1 MPLPP
6 MMLAWS
12 TENTVWLCAAI
23 VVIGGLA
30 VFGLDDVRRASLYR
44 TWAISSV
51 CFAESIRRRVLWVI
65 PLAIVCVL
73 AVSLLQHS
81 LDPQESI
88 RQTIKFCLFAS
99 SLIITITALI
109 LAATNLPREIE
120 NRVIFTIVT
129 KPTTRL
135 EIVIGKV
142 LGFVRVSALIML
154 IMGIFTFIYLGIQN
168 RILAAQINERLK
180 TETDGGTRQTL
191 QGYRD
196 AGLLST
202 KSLASAADYQIYEHS
217 PNASGLQ
224 WLTGGFGY
232 SVIVPFDLSDQDKS
246 LLESAASDPQ
256 RQQVLVINTMK
267 LKRPTPNAED
277 QKWVASRNLPVE
289 SHALGP
295 ALPGEDLVPMPVP
308 GLTLRVLDTNLSVI
322 VPEAQI
328 NGGKMALRPGID
340 PKSTEPYTIPAFLG
354 PEVDRKL
361 IGTGKFYL
369 QVVPETNSIEY
380 EVTQTPTVIDVIDT
394 NTTEHVIKAAG
405 PPRFVSMANRY
416 GMKIVGRSDGKGSV
430 AVFRFNHADTPA
442 NLDKDVIFRF
452 RGGIERTG
460 DYDASK
466 AYSEL
471 AINVINRDTGEDS
484 GPVRFHPETNRDTPV
499 TVPGHFLKGGNF
511 DVQVRGMDEGQLV
524 GMTKTGVQLISSEHS
539 FAINLLASMIILW
552 LMSVLV
558 VVIAIF
564 CSTFLSWPIAIVL
577 TLLLLLGH
585 WGVEQL
591 GDTLTPG
598 VGRNVASDLG
608 MQDPTQLTLFSSSVD
623 ALAKILTTVAAFLPD
638 LSKFPVMENITRGVA
653 IPPSAIAQSLG
664 VLVCYGLP
672 LMVIS
677 YIILKNKEVAP

>member
-1 MPLPP
+1 MPFPVTV
-6 MMLAWS
+6 LAWS
-12 TENTVWLCAAI
+12 TEGTVWLVAAVI
-23 VVIGGLA
+23 VIGGLA

-51 CFAESIRRRVLWVI
+51 CFAESIRRKVLWVI
-65 PLAIVCVL
+65 PLAVLGVL

-81 LDPQESI
+81 LDPQESL
-88 RQTIKFCLFAS
+88 RQTIKFCLFAT
-99 SLIITITALI
+99 SLIITLTALI
-109 LAATNLPREIE
+109 LASTNLPREIE

-135 EIVIGKV
+135 EIVLGKV

-154 IMGIFTFIYLGIQN
+154 IMGLFTFVYLAIEN
-168 RILAAQINERLK
+168 RVLTSQIDERLK
-180 TETDGGTRQTL
+180 TETDEPTRRSL
-191 QGYRD
+191 EAYRD

-202 KSLASAADYQIYEHS
+202 KSLANANDYQIYEHA
-217 PNASGLQ
+217 PNPTGVQ
-224 WLTGGFGY
+224 WLTGAFGY
-232 SVIVPFDLSDQDKS
+232 SYIVEFDLGDQDKT

-267 LKRPTPNAED
+267 LKRPSPNAED
-277 QKWVASRNLPVE
+277 QKWIASRSLPVE

-295 ALPGEDLVPMPVP
+295 ALPGEELAPMPIP
-308 GLTLRVLDTNLSVI
+308 QLTVRALDTNLSVI
-322 VPEAQI
+322 VPEAQV
-328 NGGKMALRPGID
+328 NGGKMASAKSGVD
-340 PKSTEPYTIPAFLG
+340 PKS
-354 PEVDRKL
+354 
-361 IGTGKFYL
+361 GKFYL
-369 QVVPETNSIEY
+369 QVIPETNSVQY
-380 EVTQTPTVIDVIDT
+380 EVTQTPTVIDVIDSGGA
-394 NTTEHVIKAAG
+394 EHVIKAAA
-405 PPRFVSMANRY
+405 PPRYISMANRY
-416 GMKIVGRSDGKGSV
+416 GMKIVGNSKGEGSV
-430 AVFRFNHADTPA
+430 AVFRFDKAATPS
-442 NLDKDVIFRF
+442 NLDQPVVFKF

-460 DYDASK
+460 DFDASK

-471 AINVINRDTGEDS
+471 ALTVINRDTGERS
-484 GPVRFHPETNRDTPV
+484 QAIPFHPETNRDLLVSAPV
-499 TVPGHFLKGGNF
+499 GKYVKGGNF
-511 DVQVRGMDEGQLV
+511 DVEVRGMDEGQLV
-524 GMTKTGVQLISSEHS
+524 GMNRTAVQLISAEHS
-539 FAINLLASMIILW
+539 FAFNLLASIMILW
-552 LMSVLV
+552 LMSALV

-577 TLLLLLGH
+577 TLLILLGH

-638 LSKFPVMENITRGVA
+638 LSKFPVMEDITRGVA
-653 IPPSAIAQSLG
+653 IPPGQIIQSLG

-672 LMVIS
+672 LIVVS

>member
-1 MPLPP
+1 MPLHPI
-6 MMLAWS
+6 LAWS
-12 TENTVWLCAAI
+12 TESTVWLVAAVI
-23 VVIGGLA
+23 VVGGLA

-44 TWAISSV
+44 IWAISSV

-65 PLAIVCVL
+65 PLAVIGVL

-81 LDPQESI
+81 LDPQEAI
-88 RQTIKFCLFAS
+88 RQTIKFCLFAT
-99 SLIITITALI
+99 SLIITLTALI

-135 EIVIGKV
+135 EIVLGKV
-142 LGFVRVSALIML
+142 LGFIRVSALIMV
-154 IMGIFTFIYLGIQN
+154 IMGVFTFIYLGIQN
-168 RILAAQINERLK
+168 RVLTAQINERLK
-180 TETDGGTRQTL
+180 TETDPGTRSSL
-191 QGYRD
+191 EGYQQ

-202 KSLASAADYQIYEHS
+202 KSLASSDDYQIYEHS
-217 PNASGLQ
+217 PNANGVQ

-232 SVIVPFDLSDQDKS
+232 SVVVPFDLNDQDKA
-246 LLESAASDPQ
+246 LLETAASDPQ
-256 RQQVLVINTMK
+256 RQQVLAINTMK

-277 QKWVASRNLPVE
+277 QKWITSRNLAVE

-308 GLTLRVLDTNLSVI
+308 ALTIRVLDPGLAVI
-322 VPEAQI
+322 EKETDI
-328 NGGKMALRPGID
+328 NGGKMAMKAGID
-340 PKSTEPYTIPAFLG
+340 TKSVDPYTIPAYLS

-361 IGTGKFYL
+361 IQTGKFFL

-380 EVTQTPTVIDVIDT
+380 EITQTPTVLLMIDASGQSHI
-394 NTTEHVIKAAG
+394 IKAAG

-416 GMKIVGRSDGKGSV
+416 GMKIVGRSDGTGSV
-430 AVFRFNHADTPA
+430 AVFRFEHADTPSDL
-442 NLDKDVIFRF
+442 NNNVVFRF
-452 RGGIERTG
+452 RGGIERSG
-460 DYDASK
+460 DFDASK
-466 AYSEL
+466 AFSEL

-484 GPVRFHPETNRDTPV
+484 GPIKFHPETNRDTPI
-499 TVPGHFLKGGNF
+499 TVPGKFVKGGNF
-511 DVQVRGMDEGQLV
+511 DVHVRGMDEGQLI
-524 GMTKTGVQLISSEHS
+524 GMTRSGIQLISAEHS

-577 TLLLLLGH
+577 TLLILLGH

-591 GDTLTPG
+591 SDTLAPG
-598 VGRNVASDLG
+598 VGRQIAGDLG
-608 MQDPTQLTLFSSSVD
+608 MQDATQLTLFSSSVD

-638 LSKFPVMENITRGVA
+638 LSKFPVMEDITRGVA
-653 IPPSAIAQSLG
+653 IRPAQIAQSLA

-672 LMVIS
+672 LVVIS